1 MCDLLVHILHILLLA
16 AMWISWK
23 RQRFS
28 TFAWVWIQ
36 ILQNIWHRT
45 GFSCTAGWQNQI
57 EQRWHSIINFYFPKL
72 QRCTLRNVFFISNM
86 TKAIELL
93 EELLSSKL
101 NLKITLLITVEAI
114 REVLKNNSLECFG
127 PGISTTKITFL
138 AKVNH
143 QNHQD
148 KIKWLWSGTKSP
160 SEKLVSLITG
170 EIFDTKNGV
179 RKHSY
184 NLKVSENISGWQKHF
199 FLKR

>member
-1 MCDLLVHILHILLLA
+1 MLAFPISKGTTSKLFHNILKAVKSLHCHRGNKLRRNFKLTILSMCDLLVHILHILLLA

-23 RQRFS
+23 RRRFS

-57 EQRWHSIINFYFPKL
+57 EQRWHSIFNFYFPKL
-72 QRCTLRNVFFISNM
+72 QRCMFRNVFFISNM

-127 PGISTTKITFL
+127 HI
-138 AKVNH
+138 
-143 QNHQD
+143 
-148 KIKWLWSGTKSP
+148 
-160 SEKLVSLITG
+160 
-170 EIFDTKNGV
+170 
-179 RKHSY
+179 
-184 NLKVSENISGWQKHF
+184 
-199 FLKR
+199 